1 MARPKKV
8 QSKPAARTKA
18 RRPAEVLFAS
28 ADVERL
34 DADATLPAKFER
46 MLKQL
51 PMERACKGGTVALK
65 MHLGGHLGYTT
76 IPPLF
81 VRMLVQK
88 IKDAGARSVFVTD
101 GVGSAASA
109 VARGYTAE
117 VLGAPIIGAAG
128 ANDKYFYTRK
138 VRYKTLR
145 EVQVCGNLVDAD
157 ALINFS
163 HFKGH
168 GACGYGGACKNL
180 AMGGVSGGT
189 RGALHHLE
197 GGLVWDRKR
206 CIACKRCVAACRHDA
221 AKWDDDEKRL
231 TIFFHNCVY
240 CRHCVLVC
248 PKGAFRVEGGGFVPF
263 MHGLALSAKEV
274 LRTFDPARVLHINI
288 LTQITI
294 LCDCWG
300 LSTRPMIPDVG
311 ILASEDLVA
320 ADKASLDLTR
330 DGEPLPGSLP
340 KGRQLVPG
348 KHLLERVHAKDPY
361 VQIAQ
366 MEAVGL
372 GTPEYRLREI
382 Q

>member
-1 MARPKKV
+1 MAKPKKAP
-8 QSKPAARTKA
+8 SKTAARTKA

-28 ADVERL
+28 SDVERL
-34 DADATLPAKFER
+34 DANASLPAKFER

-51 PMERACKGGTVALK
+51 PMERVCKGGTVALK

-81 VRMLVQK
+81 VRILVQK

-128 ANDKYFYTRK
+128 AGDKYFYKRK

-145 EVQVCGNLVDAD
+145 EVQVCGNLVDSN

-168 GACGYGGACKNL
+168 GDCGYGAACKNL

-206 CIACKRCVAACRHDA
+206 CVACKRCVEACERGAAR
-221 AKWDDDEKRL
+221 WSDERKQFE
-231 TIFFHNCVY
+231 IFYHHCVY
-240 CRHCVLVC
+240 CRHCMLVC
-248 PKGAFRVEGGGFVPF
+248 PKGAIRITGGGFVPF
-263 MHGLALSAKEV
+263 MHGLALAAKEV
-274 LRTFDPARVLHINI
+274 LRTFDPKRVLHINV
-288 LTQITI
+288 LTQITMM
-294 LCDCWG
+294 CDCWG
-300 LSTRPMIPDVG
+300 LSMRPLIPDVG

-320 ADKASLDLTR
+320 VDKASLDLTC
-330 DGEPLPGSLP
+330 DGQPMPGSLP
-340 KGRQLVPG
+340 KGRRLVAG
-348 KHLLERVHAKDPY
+348 RHLMERIHGKDPY
-361 VQIAQ
+361 IQIARLK
-366 MEAVGL
+366 AVGL
-372 GTPEYRLREI
+372 GTSEYRLREI